1 MSPICDCGMTVVPP
15 TRAATCP
22 DCGVVRCRSCV
33 IEVETQ
39 TYCRWCATAFVAR

>member
-1 MSPICDCGMTVVPP
+1 MSPTCDCGMTVDPP

-22 DCGVVRCRSCV
+22 DCGAVRCRSCV

-39 TYCRWCATAFVAR
+39 TYCRWCATAFLAR